1 MTKGNHPILEL
12 ESVQKK
18 VKNYFGC
25 SDDYFIKLMLEMD
38 WALRTQED
46 FTFLTYVDRNG
57 KKSDAVVVKRGGE
70 PMVFRAKDYTMVVA
84 IDCVKIGFV
93 FRNGK
98 EMGKTN

>member
-18 VKNYFGC
+18 VNNYFGC

-46 FTFLTYVDRNG
+46 FYFSKIDLIFFIKYRNEN
-57 KKSDAVVVKRGGE
+57 KKG
-70 PMVFRAKDYTMVVA
+70 
-84 IDCVKIGFV
+84 
-93 FRNGK
+93 
-98 EMGKTN
+98 